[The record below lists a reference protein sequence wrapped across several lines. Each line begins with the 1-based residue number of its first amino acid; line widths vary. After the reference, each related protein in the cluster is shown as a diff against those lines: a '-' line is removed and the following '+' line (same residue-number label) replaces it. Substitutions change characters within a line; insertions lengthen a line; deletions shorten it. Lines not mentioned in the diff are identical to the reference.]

1 MSDII
6 QNQEY
11 RQWFKELKDNIRQS
25 QIKASISV
33 NTELVL
39 MYWDLG
45 KQIVEKQEN
54 TKWGSGFIDQ
64 LSKDLKSEFP
74 NMSGFS
80 DKNLRY
86 CRAFYVFYRNA
97 PIRQQV
103 VAELGKNT
111 NSQQV
116 AAKLYPNVVEQDV
129 PKLENHNNVL
139 ELVGK
144 IPWGH
149 HILILQKIKNAS
161 EALFYVKQTIKNSWS
176 RAILQMN
183 IETDLYTRQGKA
195 ITNFEITL
203 PKPQSDLANAL
214 IKDPYDFDFLELR
227 QDYNEREL
235 ENALTENI
243 TKFLLEL
250 GAGFAFVGKQ
260 YHLQVSTKDYYID
273 LLFYHLKLRSYVVI
287 ELKAVDFE
295 PEFAGKLN
303 FYLSAVDDLLR
314 HQDDNPSIG
323 IIICKSKDKIEAE
336 YALRDINK
344 PIGISKYELT
354 KLFPKEFKGSL
365 PTIAEIESELSLM
378 ENKNEQ

>member
-1 MSDII
+1 
-6 QNQEY
+6 
-11 RQWFKELKDNIRQS
+11 
-25 QIKASISV
+25 
-33 NTELVL
+33 
-39 MYWDLG
+39 
-45 KQIVEKQEN
+45 
-54 TKWGSGFIDQ
+54 
-64 LSKDLKSEFP
+64 
-74 NMSGFS
+74 
-80 DKNLRY
+80 
-86 CRAFYVFYRNA
+86 VFYRNA

-103 VAELGKNT
+103 VAELVGNI

-116 AAKLYPNVVEQDV
+116 AAKLYPDIVEQAV
-129 PKLENHNNVL
+129 PQLENHSVL
-139 ELVGK
+139 ELIGK

-149 HILILQKIKNAS
+149 NILILQKIKNAS

-176 RAILQMN
+176 RSILQMN

-260 YHLQVSTKDYYID
+260 HHLQVSTKDYYID

-365 PTIAEIESELSLM
+365 PTIAEIESELSLR
-378 ENKNEQ
+378 ELKNEQ

>member
-1 MSDII
+1 MSNII

-11 RQWFKELKDNIRQS
+11 RQWFKELKENIRQS

-33 NTELVL
+33 NIELIL

-45 KQIVEKQEN
+45 KQIVEKQEYS
-54 TKWGSGFIDQ
+54 KWGSGLINQ

-86 CRAFYVFYRNA
+86 CRAFYVFYSNA

-103 VAELGKNT
+103 VAELESET
-111 NSQQV
+111 ISQQV
-116 AAKLYPNVVEQDV
+116 AAKIDSEIIEQAV
-129 PKLENHNNVL
+129 PQLENRNVL
-139 ELVGK
+139 ELVCK

-149 HILILQKIKNAS
+149 NILILQKIKNAS

-214 IKDPYDFDFLELR
+214 IKDPYGFDFLEPR

-243 TKFLLEL
+243 TNFLLEL

-303 FYLSAVDDLLR
+303 FYLSAVDDLVR

-323 IIICKSKDKIEAE
+323 IIICKNKDKISAE

-378 ENKNEQ
+378 EYKDEQ